1 MKWICSLTS
10 TIRPRTRLLRGA
22 VGRTPNFS
30 EVSAQV
36 LRSTPQSS
44 QKYRAKFSEV
54 SNQVLRTWGQYREY
68 TQNPHN
74 NKKKQVLRTHGQ
86 SSQNPRPK
94 FSELAGK
101 VLKEVGDVVQNF
113 ANRRGRVIF
122 QVAGAVAR
130 CTELNLLADATTEI
144 KWWNWNKIEVESH
157 EKTEE
162 ASRSRNTK
170 NQFFQKA
177 PRAGSQKS
185 VPRASVPKGLANY
198 VVAFET
204 SLRKKHFFDRLWL
217 CRVARDT

>member
-10 TIRPRTRLLRGA
+10 TIRPRARLLRGA

-101 VLKEVGDVVQNF
+101 VPKEVGDVVQNF

-157 EKTEE
+157 EKLRKRAVPETQKIKFFKKHP
-162 ASRSRNTK
+162 AQVLRSRSPV
-170 NQFFQKA
+170 QVYL
-177 PRAGSQKS
+177 RAWPNLLILIQLKS
-185 VPRASVPKGLANY
+185 INRY
-198 VVAFET
+198 VLGGGRRRSGWGRT
-204 SLRKKHFFDRLWL
+204 
-217 CRVARDT
+217 

>member
-1 MKWICSLTS
+1 MKWICSLTN

-113 ANRRGRVIF
+113 ANQRGRVIL
-122 QVAGAVAR
+122 QVERGGSNMHWAKYFGRWHNRNQVMESNLKWKLR
-130 CTELNLLADATTEI
+130 VIKSWGNEPFPKHKKSKFSKSTPGRFSEVGPPYKCTWAWPN
-144 KWWNWNKIEVESH
+144 
-157 EKTEE
+157 
-162 ASRSRNTK
+162 
-170 NQFFQKA
+170 
-177 PRAGSQKS
+177 
-185 VPRASVPKGLANY
+185 
-198 VVAFET
+198 
-204 SLRKKHFFDRLWL
+204 
-217 CRVARDT
+217 